1 MNTASRKTLLALL
14 AVSLLLS
21 LAACGN
27 KGPLVRP
34 SDVPP
39 PADSGG

>member
-1 MNTASRKTLLALL
+1 MKATPMKAGLAIAAIALVLL
-14 AVSLLLS
+14 VS
-21 LAACGN
+21 ACGN

-39 PADSGG
+39 PADSGS